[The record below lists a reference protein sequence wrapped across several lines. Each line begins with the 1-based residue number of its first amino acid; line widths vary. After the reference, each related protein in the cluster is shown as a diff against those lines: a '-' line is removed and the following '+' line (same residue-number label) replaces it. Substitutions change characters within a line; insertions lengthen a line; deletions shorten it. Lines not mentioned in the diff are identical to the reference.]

1 MRAKTQVAETRQD
14 NKLSKRGENENTDRK
29 TDDGTGNLVT
39 YKSIKSHARHIMH
52 KRSTSR
58 LIATTWM

>member
-39 YKSIKSHARHIMH
+39 YTAIKSQAQHVMH

-58 LIATTWM
+58 